1 MRINKNSTKKIKIA
15 VIGDVHEQWEPDDAL
30 ALKHLEVDLVLFVG
44 DFGNEAVEI
53 VKEISQ
59 LDTPYSVIMGNH
71 DAWYS
76 ATEWGRSKSPYNR
89 TKEDRVQQQ
98 LDLLGSAHIGF
109 DKLDFPQLDLT
120 VIGSRPF
127 SWGGSE
133 WKCGDFYA
141 ERYGITSFEESTAK
155 ILESVK
161 YAESNN
167 IIFIGHNGPTG
178 LGKTPEDICG
188 KDWPTIG
195 GDYGDPD
202 FESAISQTLAMGK
215 NISLVAFGHMHH
227 NLRHTKKVL
236 RQRLVSSPEGI
247 VYLNAACV
255 PRIVKN
261 LAGDRLRNFS
271 LVTIEN
277 GIVSKI
283 SLIWLGNEFKLD
295 SEEILYEQAEEI
307 VQLVE

>member
-1 MRINKNSTKKIKIA
+1 MKINKNPSKKIQIA
-15 VIGDVHEQWEPDDAL
+15 VVGDVHEQWELDDAL

-44 DFGNEAVEI
+44 DFGNESVEI

-59 LDTPYSVIMGNH
+59 IDTPKSVIMGNH

-76 ATEWGRSKSPYNR
+76 ATEWGRSKSPYDR

-109 DKLDFPQLDLT
+109 DKLDFPELDLT

-127 SWGGSE
+127 SWGGPE
-133 WKCGDFYA
+133 WKCGDFY
-141 ERYGITSFEESTAK
+141 EQRYGVTGFADSTAK
-155 ILESVK
+155 ILEAVK

-188 KDWPTIG
+188 KDWHPIG

-215 NISLVAFGHMHH
+215 NISLVTFGHMHH

-236 RQRLVSSPEGI
+236 RQRLVHTSEGI

-255 PRIVKN
+255 PRIVQN

-271 LVTIEN
+271 LVTLEN
-277 GIVSKI
+277 GIVSQV
-283 SLIWLGNEFKLD
+283 SLIWLGNGFKLD
-295 SEEILYEQAEEI
+295 SKEILYPQAE
-307 VQLVE
+307 